1 MLNILRPNRIPVIV
15 VSGFLG
21 SGKTTF
27 LKYLIEKTNRK
38 FGLIVNEFG
47 DIGIDGDLL
56 KNCRS
61 CNEDSSESIIELNN
75 GCLCCTVQDDFIPSI
90 KTLLKKNK
98 DLDFIIIE
106 TSGLAL
112 PIPLLKALNWPDI
125 RTSIYLDL
133 VISTVNGESIINGS
147 PINDLYSINTQ
158 YKDIKKIDHFSSI
171 EELFNEQLE
180 VCDIVLISRS
190 DIISEKQFNFIKRD
204 LERKVRHNVPIIKSF
219 NGETNLGFIL
229 DPNIKKNNY
238 QEFIKD
244 EHVHSHA
251 KIFSDFIKTSYFLEK
266 NEFEYEMS
274 QILSE
279 INILRI
285 KGRVWTP
292 KKKLPL
298 QVQIV
303 GRKINTWYEKV
314 DINPVPSMKYGGMEL
329 IMIGFE
335 KDNFIFI
342 KNKIKEK
349 FKILIDPK

>member
-1 MLNILRPNRIPVIV
+1 MRPNRIPVIV

-38 FGLIVNEFG
+38 FGLLVNEFG

-90 KTLLKKNK
+90 QTLLKTNI
-98 DLDFIIIE
+98 DLDAIIIE

-112 PIPLLKALNWPDI
+112 PIPLLKALSWPEI
-125 RTSIYLDL
+125 RTSIYLDF
-133 VISTVNGESIINGS
+133 VISTVNGESMINGS
-147 PINDLYSINTQ
+147 PINDLYSIKTQ
-158 YKDIKKIDHFSSI
+158 YKDTKKIDHFSSI
-171 EELFNEQLE
+171 EELFKEQLE
-180 VCDIVLISRS
+180 VSDIVLISRS
-190 DIISEKQFNFIKRD
+190 DLISEKQFNTIKKD
-204 LERKVRHNVPIIKSF
+204 LQRKLKPNIPILKSF
-219 NGETNLGFIL
+219 NGETNLGFIF
-229 DPNIKKNNY
+229 DSSIKKNNY
-238 QEFIKD
+238 QEILND
-244 EHVHSHA
+244 EHDHSHA
-251 KIFSDFIKTSYFLEK
+251 KIFSDFMKTGYFLEK
-266 NEFEYEMS
+266 NQFEFEMS
-274 QILSE
+274 QILKE
-279 INILRI
+279 ISILRI
-285 KGRVWTP
+285 KGRVWIP
-292 KKKLPL
+292 QKSLPL

-314 DINPVPSMKYGGMEL
+314 NLNSVSPPNNGGMEL

-335 KDNFIFI
+335 KDSFNFI

-349 FKILIDPK
+349 FKILSDPK

>member
-1 MLNILRPNRIPVIV
+1 MPKRIPVIV

-27 LKYLIEKTNRK
+27 LRYLLEKSNK
-38 FGLIVNEFG
+38 KLGLLINEFG

-56 KNCRS
+56 KNCSS
-61 CNEDSSESIIELNN
+61 CHEDSYKSIIELNN

-90 KTLLKKNK
+90 QSLLKTNK
-98 DLDFIIIE
+98 DLDAIIIE

-112 PIPLLKALNWPDI
+112 PIPLLKALNWPEI
-125 RTSIYLDL
+125 RTSIYLDF
-133 VISTVNGESIINGS
+133 VICTVNGESMMNGS
-147 PINDLYSINTQ
+147 PINNLYSIKSQ
-158 YKDIKKIDHFSSI
+158 YQDIKKIDHFSSI
-171 EELFNEQLE
+171 EELFKEQLE
-180 VCDIVLISRS
+180 VSDIVLISRS

-349 FKILIDPK
+349 FKILSDPK

>member
-1 MLNILRPNRIPVIV
+1 MPSRIPVIV

-27 LKYLIEKTNRK
+27 LKYLIEKTNKK
-38 FGLIVNEFG
+38 FGLIINEFG

-56 KNCRS
+56 KNCS
-61 CNEDSSESIIELNN
+61 GCNEDSSDSIIELNN

-90 KTLLKKNK
+90 QTLLKKNI
-98 DLDFIIIE
+98 DLDAIIIE

-112 PIPLLKALNWPDI
+112 PIPLLKALSWPEI
-125 RTSIYLDL
+125 KTSIYLDF
-133 VISTVNGESIINGS
+133 VISTVNGESMINGL
-147 PINDLYSINTQ
+147 PINDLCSINTQ

-171 EELFNEQLE
+171 EELFEEQLE
-180 VCDIVLISRS
+180 VSDIVLISRS
-190 DIISEKQFNFIKRD
+190 DLISEKQFNLIKKGLQKRI
-204 LERKVRHNVPIIKSF
+204 KPNVPIIKSF
-219 NGETNLGFIL
+219 NGETNLEFIL
-229 DPNIKKNNY
+229 DSSIKKNNY
-238 QEFIKD
+238 QEILTD
-244 EHVHSHA
+244 EHDHSHA

-266 NEFEYEMS
+266 NQFEFEMS
-274 QILSE
+274 QILE
-279 INILRI
+279 NLNILRI
-285 KGRVWTP
+285 KGRVWIP
-292 KKKLPL
+292 QKKLPL

-314 DINPVPSMKYGGMEL
+314 DLKLFSPPKNGGMEL

-335 KDNFIFI
+335 KENFILI

>member
-1 MLNILRPNRIPVIV
+1 MPSRIPVIV

-27 LKYLIEKTNRK
+27 LKYLIEKTNKK
-38 FGLIVNEFG
+38 FGLLINEFG

-56 KNCRS
+56 KNCS
-61 CNEDSSESIIELNN
+61 GCNEDSSESIIELNN

-90 KTLLKKNK
+90 QTLLKKNI
-98 DLDFIIIE
+98 DLDAIIIE

-112 PIPLLKALNWPDI
+112 PIPLLKALSWPEI
-125 RTSIYLDL
+125 KTSIYLDF
-133 VISTVNGESIINGS
+133 VISTVNGESMINGL
-147 PINDLYSINTQ
+147 PINDLCSINTQ

-171 EELFNEQLE
+171 EELFEEQLE
-180 VCDIVLISRS
+180 VSDIVLISRS
-190 DIISEKQFNFIKRD
+190 DLISEKQFNLIKKGLQKRI
-204 LERKVRHNVPIIKSF
+204 KPNVPIIKSF
-219 NGETNLGFIL
+219 NGETNLEFIL
-229 DPNIKKNNY
+229 DSSIKKNNY
-238 QEFIKD
+238 QEILTD
-244 EHVHSHA
+244 EHDHSHA

-266 NEFEYEMS
+266 NQFEFEMS
-274 QILSE
+274 QILE
-279 INILRI
+279 NLNILRI
-285 KGRVWTP
+285 KGRVWIP
-292 KKKLPL
+292 QKKLPL

-314 DINPVPSMKYGGMEL
+314 DLKLFSPPKNGGMEL

-335 KDNFIFI
+335 KENFIFI